1 MAIPSRAARELLDA
15 SMRGVT
21 GIDWHGRA
29 DDSPVRLLM
38 AQAGTGLALLALA
51 GQLDELAEERAG
63 DRLAREAAVVQ
74 MEIGRADAKCG
85 VLVAVTGAAAAWA
98 ASQAHGHLLAQAAAA
113 LFVAATVLAL
123 TALRPRIGRARWR
136 RWATGAEDPA
146 DRLADK
152 AEVVD
157 LSAIAVVKYR
167 LIRAAVD
174 LAAVGLAVI
183 VIGMVIA

>member
-1 MAIPSRAARELLDA
+1 
-15 SMRGVT
+15 MR
-21 GIDWHGRA
+21 
-29 DDSPVRLLM
+29 
-38 AQAGTGLALLALA
+38 
-51 GQLDELAEERAG
+51 RAG
-63 DRLAREAAVVQ
+63 RGDRR
-74 MEIGRADAKCG
+74 
-85 VLVAVTGAAAAWA
+85 AAAWA

-123 TALRPRIGRARWR
+123 TALRPGSAARWR

-146 DRLADK
+146 DRLGDK